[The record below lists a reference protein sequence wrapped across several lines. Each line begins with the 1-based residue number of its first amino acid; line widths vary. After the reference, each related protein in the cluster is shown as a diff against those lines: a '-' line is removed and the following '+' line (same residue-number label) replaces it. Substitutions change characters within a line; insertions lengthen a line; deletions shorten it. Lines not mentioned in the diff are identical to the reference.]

1 MPTRQET
8 KAVYD
13 QGPEAVIALV
23 ERLHVPIEEQQGQN
37 AQLQAQVAT
46 LQNRVKELED
56 RLARSSKPRLTQAFA
71 RNFLGHSPNWYKVTL
86 LGFLVL
92 NPILFFAVNPFLAG
106 WVLLLEFIFTLAM
119 ALKCYP
125 LQPGGLLAVQAI
137 AMGMASPATVYHE
150 AYTNFSVILLLIFM
164 VAGVY
169 FLREMLLVTF
179 TKLLVKVHSKTL
191 LAFLFCFAA
200 AFLSAFLDAL
210 TVTAVVITVATSF
223 YMVYH
228 KVASGKGFDD
238 EHDHQDDELVHDP
251 RKGDLERFRG
261 FLRNLVMHAAVGTAL
276 GGVTTLVGEPQNLLI
291 GSVVGWEFVPFFLHV
306 APVSLPVLAVG
317 LTTCVLLERLKWFGY
332 GEQLPESVREVM
344 VRYEADQSARRELRG
359 TLIIVV
365 QALVAVFLAIA
376 LGLHLAEVGLIGLSV
391 IVLSTALNGVT
402 EERRLGPAFEEA
414 LPFTAL
420 LVVFFAIVAVIHEQH
435 LFRPVTEYVLS
446 LDGQDQLAMMYVA
459 NGLLSMISDN
469 VFVATAAVSEVDNA
483 LKAGLIGREQYELL
497 AVSINTGTNI
507 PSVATPNGQ
516 AAFLFLLTS
525 SLATLIRL
533 GYGRMVWMA
542 LPYTVTMS
550 ATGLWATIFLL

>member
-1 MPTRQET
+1 MLQTR
-8 KAVYD
+8 
-13 QGPEAVIALV
+13 I
-23 ERLHVPIEEQQGQN
+23 
-37 AQLQAQVAT
+37 
-46 LQNRVKELED
+46 KELED
-56 RLARSSKPRLTQAFA
+56 RLALSRSSKPGFTQAFT
-71 RNFLGHSPNWYKVTL
+71 RNFLGQSPDWYKLTV
-86 LGFLVL
+86 LGFLAL
-92 NPILFFAVNPFLAG
+92 NPILFFGVNPFLAG
-106 WVLLLEFIFTLAM
+106 WVLVLEFIFTLAM

-137 AMGMASPATVYHE
+137 AMGMASPATVYQE

-169 FLREMLLVTF
+169 FLREMLLYAF
-179 TKLLVKVHSKTL
+179 TKLLVKVRSKTL

-291 GSVVGWEFVPFFLHV
+291 GSVVGWEFIPFFLHV

-525 SLATLIRL
+525 SLAPLIRL

-542 LPYTVTMS
+542 FPYTVTMS
-550 ATGLWATIFLL
+550 TTGLLATIFLL